1 MMEGRLRTIEQGAD
15 TAVWLALCRAA
26 SRSRSGQFFQGVL
39 RQNKLIMI
47 FCAGKLTYY
56 QCLADRKPIPVHLP
70 LAWTRS
76 SSEDIQSFMA
86 QLEAL
91 ANAIQSKQPDIPPS
105 YPDLTNPAFV

>member
-26 SRSRSGQFFQGVL
+26 SRSRSGQFFQ
-39 RQNKLIMI
+39 
-47 FCAGKLTYY
+47 
-56 QCLADRKPIPVHLP
+56 DRKPIPVHLP

-91 ANAIQSKQPDIPPS
+91 ANAIQSKQPDIPPR